1 MIFKEPK
8 NQINYLKYK
17 ENEKTKGRHL
27 NIKCDILECLN
38 ELIAVYNKNNN
49 DLKINTTS
57 LINIICR
64 SYIQEL
70 ENKTDTEILN
80 DLKQQLKKELNY

>member
-1 MIFKEPK
+1 MIFKEPS
-8 NQINYLKYK
+8 NQINYLTYDK
-17 ENEKTKGRHL
+17 NEKTKGRHL

-38 ELIAVYNKNNN
+38 ELIAVHNKNNS
-49 DLKINTTS
+49 DLKINTTT